1 MHSKETLKTLK
12 LLNSE
17 DQENNV
23 LAQLIIQNLLTKE
36 NVIFW
41 YIALE
46 KYQFFNS
53 DLTVKL
59 TTLLGWPASSHP
71 IEKYVDIIKFMQ
83 DNEPDAKS
91 VFKFME
97 HYNEYLYSTI
107 TSNWTRDQRILIKSQ
122 IENENYRDRLSKQSN
137 KDL

>member
-12 LLNSE
+12 LLSSE

-59 TTLLGWPASSHP
+59 TTLLGWPASSHT

-137 KDL
+137 KNL

>member
-1 MHSKETLKTLK
+1 MHSKETLKILR

-59 TTLLGWPASSHP
+59 NKLLGWPISSHP
-71 IEKYVDIIKFMQ
+71 IEKYKDIIKFMQ

-91 VFKFME
+91 VLKFME

-122 IENENYRDRLSKQSN
+122 IENENYIHRLSKRSN